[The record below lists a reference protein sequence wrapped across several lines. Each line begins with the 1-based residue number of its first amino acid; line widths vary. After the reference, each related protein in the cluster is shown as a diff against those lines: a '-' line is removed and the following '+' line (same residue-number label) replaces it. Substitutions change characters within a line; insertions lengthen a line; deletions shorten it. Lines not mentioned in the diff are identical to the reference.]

1 MQLVLMLAKM
11 CVWKEGYLKS
21 TGKVPSTKEVH
32 KQFREGQLQK
42 AQAYIRGILSEDFE
56 GDPYS
61 PVHTAGFVD
70 LESFHSPTK
79 QGKKR
84 KNVKSS
90 KELFRKKLT
99 KCLEGTKKEANEI
112 HLDGLLEI
120 ATDQR
125 RFIVRH
131 GQTLY
136 DVDICHTL
144 SCGPATVNTC
154 SGCYYTY

>member
-1 MQLVLMLAKM
+1 M
-11 CVWKEGYLKS
+11 
-21 TGKVPSTKEVH
+21 
-32 KQFREGQLQK
+32 QK
-42 AQAYIRGILSEDFE
+42 AQAYIRDILSEDFE

-61 PVHTAGFVD
+61 PVHTACFVD

-90 KELFRKKLT
+90 KEQFRKKLT
-99 KCLEGTKKEANEI
+99 KCLEGTKREANEI

-136 DVDICHTL
+136 DVDICHTP
-144 SCGPATVNTC
+144 SCGPATKHLLWVLLYVLNVHDNAPLRQEKRLTKD
-154 SGCYYTY
+154 T